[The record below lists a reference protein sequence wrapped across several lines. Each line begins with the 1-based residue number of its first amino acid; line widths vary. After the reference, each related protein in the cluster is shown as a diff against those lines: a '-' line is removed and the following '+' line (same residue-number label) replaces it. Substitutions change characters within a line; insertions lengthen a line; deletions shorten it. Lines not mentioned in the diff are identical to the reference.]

1 MAKYLSLSKT
11 LNIYYAKYDLYLVT
25 KKRGGLIM
33 DLNKMVVA
41 SLAKMES
48 EGKVQEIVDKH
59 VASTVNDIVKDL
71 FGNWSDFSKELK
83 NTAKE
88 ALQINF
94 KDLNL
99 SSYNHLILKAIKD
112 KLDDEI
118 TNQGV
123 AQVKNQIEGLLTD
136 TKREYKLSEL
146 VEELA
151 EEIKDLDE
159 IGYDEY
165 HEMTLHVD
173 DPYGSY
179 WIGLD
184 ARNDISEY
192 SCKYRLHVSKEGE
205 LYSVKIND
213 EEYSRKRLIQ
223 DFDIKAVM
231 YGLHGLEETLFKIY
245 VSGAKLIIDED
256 NCELEIT
263 NPEYD

>member
-1 MAKYLSLSKT
+1 
-11 LNIYYAKYDLYLVT
+11 
-25 KKRGGLIM
+25 M

-59 VASTVNDIVKDL
+59 VASTINDVVKDL

-83 NTAKE
+83 ETAKE

-99 SSYNHLILKAIKD
+99 ASYNHLILKAIKD

-123 AQVKNQIEGLLTD
+123 AQIKNQIDGLLSD
-136 TKREYKLSEL
+136 TKREYKLSDLVKEL
-146 VEELA
+146 SK
-151 EEIKDLDE
+151 EIEDLNE

-165 HEMTLHVD
+165 HEMSMHVD

-184 ARNDISEY
+184 ARNDIDEY

-213 EEYSRKRLIQ
+213 DEYSRKRFIQ

-231 YGLHGLEETLFKIY
+231 RGLSGLEETLFKIY
-245 VSGAKLIIDED
+245 TSGARIVVDEEK
-256 NCELEIT
+256 CELEIS